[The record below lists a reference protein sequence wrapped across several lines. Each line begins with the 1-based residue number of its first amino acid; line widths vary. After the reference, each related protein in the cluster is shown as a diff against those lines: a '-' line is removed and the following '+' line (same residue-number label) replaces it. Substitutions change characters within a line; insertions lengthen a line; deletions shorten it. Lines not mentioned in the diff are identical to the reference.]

1 MLNSYGE
8 GCTTHKGVI
17 LNIVSFLY
25 IGFDIF
31 RSLRNPLKSYK
42 NRSNKK
48 KVIDENT
55 VENPHTNIV
64 G

>member
-1 MLNSYGE
+1 MHYPQRSN
-8 GCTTHKGVI
+8 

-42 NRSNKK
+42 NRSNNKK
-48 KVIDENT
+48 AIDENA